1 MNTIIHPL
9 KSTSRSSRPEATS
22 SSKTNVAARKPH
34 YDCQEQTDGLLVT
47 VYVPGV
53 DASGVEITTRGP
65 DLLVTARKSH
75 FVRVNFDA
83 LNLEGVQR
91 DYALSL
97 RLGRNLDYTA
107 LQAEIHDGV
116 LTLKLPKKQPIA
128 FTARESLAFVA

>member
-9 KSTSRSSRPEATS
+9 KSTSRSSRPEATV
-22 SSKTNVAARKPH
+22 NIAGFRKPH
-34 YDCQEQTDGLLVT
+34 YDCQELDSGLRVT

-53 DASGVEITTRGP
+53 EASGVEITTRGP

-83 LNLEGVQR
+83 LNLESVQR

-97 RLGRNLDYTA
+97 RLGRNLDYPA
-107 LQAEIHDGV
+107 LQAEIHEGI
-116 LTLKLPKKQPIA
+116 LTLTLPKKQTAA
-128 FTARESLAFVA
+128 FPCRESLSNVA

>member
-9 KSTSRSSRPEATS
+9 KSPSRSSRPPATV
-22 SSKTNVAARKPH
+22 KTVAALKPH
-34 YDCQEQTDGLLVT
+34 YDCQELETGLRVT
-47 VYVPGV
+47 IYVPGV

-107 LQAEIHDGV
+107 LRAEIHEGV
-116 LTLKLPKKQPIA
+116 LTLTLPKKQPA
-128 FTARESLAFVA
+128 AVFTGREPLPYVA

>member
-9 KSTSRSSRPEATS
+9 KSTSRSSRNPEATV
-22 SSKTNVAARKPH
+22 KAAAARKPH
-34 YDCQEQTDGLLVT
+34 YDCQELESGLRVT

-53 DASGVEITTRGP
+53 DAAGVEITTRGP

-91 DYALSL
+91 DYQLSL
-97 RLGRNLDYTA
+97 RLGRGLDYTA
-107 LQAEIHDGV
+107 LQAEIADGV
-116 LTLKLPKKQPIA
+116 LTLTLPKKQPAA
-128 FTARESLAFVA
+128 FPPRESLACVA

>member
-9 KSTSRSSRPEATS
+9 KPASRSTRSPEAS
-22 SSKTNVAARKPH
+22 STKTIAVRKPH
-34 YDCQEQTDGLLVT
+34 YDCQELDDALKVT

-53 DASGVEITTRGP
+53 DAAGVEITTRGP

-91 DYALSL
+91 DYLLSL
-97 RLGRNLDYTA
+97 RLGRGLDYTA
-107 LQAEIHDGV
+107 LEAEIEDGV
-116 LTLKLPKKQPIA
+116 LTLTLPKKQHV
-128 FTARESLAFVA
+128 TGLLREPLSRVA

>member
-9 KSTSRSSRPEATS
+9 KPAVRSRSPEAKAPAS
-22 SSKTNVAARKPH
+22 APRKPH
-34 YDCQEQTDGLLVT
+34 YDCQDIEDGLRVT

-53 DASGVEITTRGP
+53 EASGVEITTRGP

-91 DYALSL
+91 DYLLSL
-97 RLGRNLDYTA
+97 RLGRGLDYTA
-107 LQAEIHDGV
+107 LKAEIAGGV
-116 LTLKLPKKQPIA
+116 LTLEIPKKHP
-128 FTARESLAFVA
+128 ARFHSKEDLAFVA